1 MNKKKMKLITAAA
14 AAVLAAGSLMGCSS
28 ELSNEYVTVPQYK
41 GLEVPQPAAA
51 TVEITD
57 DQVEQLVESRVA
69 ATAERSEITDRA
81 AQSGDIV
88 NIDYT
93 GYVDGTAFD
102 GGSATGADLELGSG
116 SFIGANGDYQ
126 GFEDQIVGH
135 QTGEEFDITVQFPDT
150 YAEEMAG
157 KVADFHIVLNGI
169 YTETVPELTD
179 EWVQSNSTES
189 ENVDEFRQEMRDLLE
204 SQSEESAHSE
214 LASSVQTTLLDSL
227 EIKSYPEDVVD
238 EYAASLTDSYEQL
251 AEMYG
256 TDMEGLL
263 TTYLQTTEE
272 DFNARI
278 EEIAQRTAIFDEA
291 VKLIAEKEGLDLTEE
306 EYQEKIEEY
315 AEENGAEDVDQYLES
330 VGESAVRA
338 TILRDIVTDYL
349 IDECVQVEQE

>member
-1 MNKKKMKLITAAA
+1 M
-14 AAVLAAGSLMGCSS
+14 
-28 ELSNEYVTVPQYK
+28 
-41 GLEVPQPAAA
+41 
-51 TVEITD
+51 
-57 DQVEQLVESRVA
+57 
-69 ATAERSEITDRA
+69 
-81 AQSGDIV
+81 
-88 NIDYT
+88 
-93 GYVDGTAFD
+93 
-102 GGSATGADLELGSG
+102 
-116 SFIGANGDYQ
+116 
-126 GFEDQIVGH
+126 
-135 QTGEEFDITVQFPDT
+135 QFPDT